1 MTTSSASRISKPR
14 TARSALACLI
24 VLGAAFALI
33 AAPSSAEEPAPEAA
47 QLRARLE
54 RLTARDDAR
63 YAEGAIEQARSA
75 LEVAEAAGTDPE
87 KAARIRQTAQA
98 AVVLAERRL
107 HRREIQAELIATQR
121 RVTATRERAAAQR
134 RVLEAL
140 MRERAS
146 LAQGGEQP

>member
-1 MTTSSASRISKPR
+1 
-14 TARSALACLI
+14 LI